1 MNPIL
6 KGILSTVVTI
16 DDNDEKVV
24 QKQQTTNSVTSANP
38 AQTDFSQN
46 VQTDFHPMQTVA
58 VGDTQK
64 YKNHFQQLLKDSN
77 LPGNDYYEL
86 NLSLDAL
93 SVAIPDER
101 TRFIAAYT
109 PLSLNGLTKEKVN
122 SSAKSYLSAL
132 DQDAANFNQSLEQKK
147 SQDVDGQKQQIDA
160 NNKKIQD
167 LTAQIQQLNNDN
179 LAIQQKVFESEQKIN
194 SSKSGYE
201 LELNNVKNKI
211 NNDLIKF
218 NQFIQ

>member
-1 MNPIL
+1 MNSIL

-16 DDNDEKVV
+16 EDDDKVV
-24 QKQQTTNSVTSANP
+24 QKQQTSNP
-38 AQTDFSQN
+38 ATNTNLTQKDLSQS

-64 YKNHFQQLLKDSN
+64 YKTHFQELLKEAN

-86 NLSLDAL
+86 SLSLDAL
-93 SVAIPDER
+93 TTAIPDER

-109 PLSLNGLTKEKVN
+109 PLSLNGLTKDKVN
-122 SSAKSYLSAL
+122 SSAKSYLAAL
-132 DQDAANFNQSLEQKK
+132 DQDAANFSQSLEQKRV
-147 SQDVDGQKQQIDA
+147 QDVDSQKQQIDA

-179 LAIQQKVFESEQKIN
+179 LTIQQKVFESEQKIN

-201 LELNNVKNKI
+201 FELNNVKDKI

-218 NQFIQ
+218 NQIIQ